1 MKAYV
6 TLAYYNADKGITTY
20 SVFMQT
26 AHGVICETID
36 IHESELEEYNT
47 QANELECV
55 KTYLRKKYKTAI
67 SLTFIK
73 AKCNVIW

>member
-6 TLAYYNADKGITTY
+6 SLAYYDNNRGITTY

-26 AHGVICETID
+26 AHGIVCDNID

-47 QANELECV
+47 QENDLECIKV
-55 KTYLRKKYKTAI
+55 FLKKKYKMLI

-73 AKCNVIW
+73 TNYHVIW

>member
-6 TLAYYNADKGITTY
+6 TLAAYNGDKGITTY

-26 AHGVICETID
+26 THGVVCDTID

-47 QANELECV
+47 QENDLECV
-55 KTYLRKKYKTAI
+55 KRFLKKKYKTLI

-73 AKCNVIW
+73 TKYHVIW

>member
-6 TLAYYNADKGITTY
+6 SLANYNGDKGITTY

-26 AHGVICETID
+26 AHGVICDTID

-47 QANELECV
+47 QENDLECV
-55 KTYLRKKYKTAI
+55 KVFLKKKYKMSI
-67 SLTFIK
+67 SLTFVK
-73 AKCNVIW
+73 SKYHVIW

>member
-6 TLAYYNADKGITTY
+6 TLANYNGDKGITTY

-26 AHGVICETID
+26 THGIVCDTID

-47 QANELECV
+47 QENDLECV
-55 KTYLRKKYKTAI
+55 KKLLKKKYKITI
-67 SLTFIK
+67 NVKFIK
-73 AKCNVIW
+73 TKYHVIW

>member
-6 TLAYYNADKGITTY
+6 SLANYNGDKGITTY

-26 AHGVICETID
+26 AHGVICDTID

-47 QANELECV
+47 QENDLECV
-55 KTYLRKKYKTAI
+55 KTYLKKKYKI
-67 SLTFIK
+67 SISVTLIK
-73 AKCNVIW
+73 THYDVIW

>member
-6 TLAYYNADKGITTY
+6 SLAYYDNNRSITTY

-26 AHGVICETID
+26 AHGVVCDVID

-47 QANELECV
+47 QENDLECV
-55 KTYLRKKYKTAI
+55 KRFLKKKYKTVI
-67 SLTFIK
+67 SLSFIK
-73 AKCNVIW
+73 TKYHVIW